1 MIEIFALENISYVL
15 NRLRTEG
22 YDNPTWS
29 TKNVKRR
36 TGLTYQFLYR
46 LECRGIINPIERAS
60 NRRLIWTPRETY
72 EMLIKIKSY
81 LEKKIYG

>member
-1 MIEIFALENISYVL
+1 MIEAFVLENINYVL
-15 NRLRTEG
+15 RRLETEG

-46 LECRGIINPIERAS
+46 LERRGIIDRIERAP
-60 NRRLIWTPRETY
+60 NRKLIWTPRNIY
-72 EMLIKIKSY
+72 SMFIKIESY
-81 LEKKIYG
+81 LEKRIYG